1 MCSLRVKCRRQKLS
15 LTPLI
20 DVIFLLLLFFM
31 LSSTFSRFGELKM
44 DLGGRKNPQTE
55 IKQTEAKLLF
65 LRLNQEGGH
74 LNGFAM
80 HETPLKEL
88 VEQMREADQQAHLV
102 ISIVPGANSQDLVNA
117 LYQSKGIKNLVVTV
131 VK

>member
-1 MCSLRVKCRRQKLS
+1 MSSLRVKCRRQKLS

-44 DLGGRKNPQTE
+44 DLGGRETPQTE
-55 IKQTEAKLLF
+55 MKQSEAKLLF
-65 LRLNQEGGH
+65 LRLDQEGGH

-80 HETPLKEL
+80 NEAPLKEL
-88 VEQMREADQQAHLV
+88 VEQMREADQQVHLV
-102 ISIVPGANSQDLVNA
+102 ISVIPGANSQDLVNA
-117 LYQSKGIKNLVVTV
+117 MYQSKGIENLVVTV